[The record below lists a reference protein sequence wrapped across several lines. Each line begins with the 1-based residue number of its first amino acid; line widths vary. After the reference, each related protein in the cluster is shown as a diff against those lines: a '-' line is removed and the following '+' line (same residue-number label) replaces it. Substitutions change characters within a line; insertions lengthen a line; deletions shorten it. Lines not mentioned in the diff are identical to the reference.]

1 METIKSAKVTQV
13 SGNGKWDS
21 QQYGTFYKFE
31 IVFDNGD
38 AGQYM
43 SKEPEQNKFKV
54 GDEASYTITS
64 KDVNGKLY
72 YTIKPAM
79 NQQGKGG
86 GWKAQPAD
94 PEKEARISRM
104 SVLKVATDIYINHGK
119 MEINE
124 IIPLAQLFEKW
135 VMTGVNPITKTESK
149 PEPKKGENLFKADK
163 GGIANNFL
171 NDAVNEIEN
180 NLFNDEPPF

>member
-86 GWKAQPAD
+86 GWKSQPQD

-104 SVLKVATDIYINHGK
+104 SVLKVATDIYINHGN
-119 MEINE
+119 MEIND
-124 IIPLAQLFEKW
+124 IIPLAQVFEKW
-135 VMTGVNPITKTESK
+135 VMTGVNPITKAETKPESK
-149 PEPKKGENLFKADK
+149 KNENLFKADK

-171 NDAVNEIEN
+171 NDAVDEIEN

>member
-1 METIKSAKVTQV
+1 METIKSSKVTQV

-31 IVFDNGD
+31 IVFENGD
-38 AGQYM
+38 SGQYM
-43 SKEPEQNKFKV
+43 SKEPEQTKFKV

-79 NQQGKGG
+79 QQQGKGG
-86 GWKAQPAD
+86 WKPQPAD
-94 PEKEARISRM
+94 PEKEARIARM
-104 SVLKVATDIYINHGK
+104 SELKVATDIYINHGK

-124 IIPLAQLFEKW
+124 IIPSAQIFEQW
-135 VMTGVNPITKTESK
+135 GMTGNNPTGKTEAK
-149 PEPKKGENLFKADK
+149 TEAKKTEHP
-163 GGIANNFL
+163 
-171 NDAVNEIEN
+171 
-180 NLFNDEPPF
+180 LFNDEPPF

>member
-38 AGQYM
+38 SGQYM
-43 SKEPEQNKFKV
+43 SKEPEQTKFKV

-79 NQQGKGG
+79 NLQQGKGG
-86 GWKAQPAD
+86 WKPQPAD

-124 IIPLAQLFEKW
+124 IIPLAQIFEKW
-135 VMTGVNPITKTESK
+135 VMTGNNPATKK
-149 PEPKKGENLFKADK
+149 AEPKKPENLFKAEK
-163 GGIANNFL
+163 GGIENNFL
-171 NDAVNEIEN
+171 NEAVDEIT
-180 NLFNDEPPF
+180 NDLSNDIPW

>member
-38 AGQYM
+38 SGQYM

-79 NQQGKGG
+79 NLQQGKGG
-86 GWKAQPAD
+86 WKPQPAD

-124 IIPLAQLFEKW
+124 IIPLAQIFEQW
-135 VMTGVNPITKTESK
+135 VMTGVNPVTKAETK
-149 PEPKKGENLFKADK
+149 PEPKKAENLFKADK

-180 NLFNDEPPF
+180 NLFNDFPPF

>member
-86 GWKAQPAD
+86 GWKAQPQD

-124 IIPLAQLFEKW
+124 IIPLAQVFEKW
-135 VMTGVNPITKTESK
+135 VMTGVNPVTKAETK
-149 PEPKKGENLFKADK
+149 PEPKKSENLFKADK

-171 NDAVNEIEN
+171 NDAVDEIT
-180 NLFNDEPPF
+180 NDLSNDLPF

>member
-38 AGQYM
+38 SGQYM
-43 SKEPEQNKFKV
+43 SKEPEQTKFKV

-72 YTIKPAM
+72 YTIKPAQSM
-79 NQQGKGG
+79 QQGKGG
-86 GWKAQPAD
+86 
-94 PEKEARISRM
+94 
-104 SVLKVATDIYINHGK
+104 
-119 MEINE
+119 
-124 IIPLAQLFEKW
+124 
-135 VMTGVNPITKTESK
+135 
-149 PEPKKGENLFKADK
+149 
-163 GGIANNFL
+163 
-171 NDAVNEIEN
+171 
-180 NLFNDEPPF
+180 

>member
-1 METIKSAKVTQV
+1 METIKSSKVAQV

-31 IVFDNGD
+31 IVFENGD

-79 NQQGKGG
+79 QQQSKG
-86 GWKAQPAD
+86 GWKPQPAD
-94 PEKEARISRM
+94 PEKEARIARM

-124 IIPLAQLFEKW
+124 IIPLAQVFEQW
-135 VMTGVNPITKTESK
+135 VMTGNNPVTKTEAK
-149 PEPKKGENLFKADK
+149 TEHA
-163 GGIANNFL
+163 
-171 NDAVNEIEN
+171 
-180 NLFNDEPPF
+180 LFNDEPPF

>member
-72 YTIKPAM
+72 YTIEPAM

-86 GWKAQPAD
+86 GWKPQPQD

>member
-31 IVFDNGD
+31 VVFDNGD

-72 YTIKPAM
+72 YTIKPAI

-86 GWKAQPAD
+86 AWKAQPAD

-104 SVLKVATDIYINHGK
+104 SVLKVATDIYINHGN
-119 MEINE
+119 MEIND
-124 IIPLAQLFEKW
+124 IIPLAQVFEKW
-135 VMTGVNPITKTESK
+135 VMTGVNPVPET
-149 PEPKKGENLFKADK
+149 EPKKSETKHP
-163 GGIANNFL
+163 
-171 NDAVNEIEN
+171 
-180 NLFNDEPPF
+180 LFNDEPPF

>member
-1 METIKSAKVTQV
+1 METIKSSKVTQV

-31 IVFDNGD
+31 IVFENGD

-43 SKEPEQNKFKV
+43 SKEQEQTKFKV
-54 GDEASYTITS
+54 GEEASYTITS

-72 YTIKPAM
+72 YTIKAA
-79 NQQGKGG
+79 QQQKQG
-86 GWKAQPAD
+86 GWKSQPSD
-94 PEKEARISRM
+94 PEKEARIARM

-124 IIPLAQLFEKW
+124 IIPLAQVFEHW
-135 VMTGVNPITKTESK
+135 VMTGKNTLPHKAESK
-149 PEPKKGENLFKADK
+149 KAEN
-163 GGIANNFL
+163 I
-171 NDAVNEIEN
+171 NDAVDSMSDD
-180 NLFNDEPPF
+180 LPF

>member
-31 IVFDNGD
+31 IVFENGD
-38 AGQYM
+38 SGQYM

-54 GDEASYTITS
+54 GDETSYTITS

-79 NQQGKGG
+79 NLQQGKGG
-86 GWKAQPAD
+86 WKPQAAD

-124 IIPLAQLFEKW
+124 IIPLAQIFEQW
-135 VMTGVNPITKTESK
+135 VMTG
-149 PEPKKGENLFKADK
+149 
-163 GGIANNFL
+163 
-171 NDAVNEIEN
+171 EN
-180 NLFNDEPPF
+180 NLTEPAKQPTKAQPKDKSGIIDNFREESIRHMENDSDLPF

>member
-86 GWKAQPAD
+86 GWKAQPQD

-119 MEINE
+119 MEIND
-124 IIPLAQLFEKW
+124 IIPLAQVFEKW
-135 VMTGVNPITKTESK
+135 VMTGVNPLTETETK
-149 PEPKKGENLFKADK
+149 KAETK
-163 GGIANNFL
+163 HP
-171 NDAVNEIEN
+171 
-180 NLFNDEPPF
+180 LFNDEPPF

>member
-38 AGQYM
+38 SGQYM
-43 SKEPEQNKFKV
+43 SKEPEQTKFKV

-79 NQQGKGG
+79 NLQQGKGG
-86 GWKAQPAD
+86 WKPQAAD

-124 IIPLAQLFEKW
+124 IIPLAQIFEQW
-135 VMTGVNPITKTESK
+135 VMTGVNPVTKAETK
-149 PEPKKGENLFKADK
+149 PEPKKAENLFKADK

-180 NLFNDEPPF
+180 NLFNDFPPF

>member
-38 AGQYM
+38 SGQYM

-72 YTIKPAM
+72 YNKVRVDGSHRQPTPKRKP
-79 NQQGKGG
+79 
-86 GWKAQPAD
+86 
-94 PEKEARISRM
+94 
-104 SVLKVATDIYINHGK
+104 VFHG
-119 MEINE
+119 
-124 IIPLAQLFEKW
+124 
-135 VMTGVNPITKTESK
+135 
-149 PEPKKGENLFKADK
+149 
-163 GGIANNFL
+163 
-171 NDAVNEIEN
+171 
-180 NLFNDEPPF
+180 

>member
-1 METIKSAKVTQV
+1 METIKSAKVIQV

-31 IVFDNGD
+31 IVFENGD
-38 AGQYM
+38 SGQYM

-79 NQQGKGG
+79 QQQGKGG
-86 GWKAQPAD
+86 WKPQPAD
-94 PEKEARISRM
+94 PEKEARIARM

-124 IIPLAQLFEKW
+124 IIPLAQIFEQW
-135 VMTGVNPITKTESK
+135 VMTGNNPTSK
-149 PEPKKGENLFKADK
+149 KAEPKKPENLFKADK
-163 GGIANNFL
+163 GGIENNFL
-171 NDAVNEIEN
+171 NDAVNEST
-180 NLFNDEPPF
+180 DEIPW